1 MIADLT
7 TPALCIL
14 FVFTAAIV
22 VAASIRATGLADV
35 IADRTRIGEA
45 MAGGIVLGAATS
57 LSGITVSVTAAS
69 QGDAS
74 FAVSNAV
81 GGIAAQTLFL
91 ALADLFYR
99 GPNLEHAAAE
109 PANLFQ
115 TVLLIGFLSLPVA
128 AIAGPQVAVWGV
140 HPVSVILAVA
150 YVVGVKMTSAM
161 RDQPM
166 WRPVK
171 TSATRAD
178 EPEDEAEAGKPW
190 HRQAA
195 EFAALVVMMGSAGWV
210 ISKIGSEVII
220 RFDLSSSLVGALGT
234 AVVTSLPEL
243 VTTLT
248 AVRRGALQLAVGG
261 IIGGNTFDTLFLVFS
276 DVAYRGGSIYHA
288 AGSENLYWLAT
299 GLVMTVILLAG
310 LILRQREGPARIG
323 VESVLMMVVYAVAVT
338 VEIWF
343 RGT

>member
-1 MIADLT
+1 MIADLS
-7 TPALCIL
+7 TPALLGL
-14 FVFTAAIV
+14 FLVTATVV

-35 IADRTRIGEA
+35 IADRTRMGEA
-45 MAGGIVLGAATS
+45 MAGGVVLGAATS
-57 LSGITVSVTAAS
+57 LSGIVVSVTAAA

-128 AIAGPQVAVWGV
+128 AMAGPSVSVLGV
-140 HPVSVILAVA
+140 HPASVVLALA
-150 YVVGVKMTSAM
+150 YVFGVRLTAAM

-195 EFAALVVMMGSAGWV
+195 EFALLVALMGTAGWV
-210 ISKIGSEVII
+210 ISRIGSTTIS
-220 RFDLSSSLVGALGT
+220 RFGLSSSLVGALGT

-261 IIGGNTFDTLFLVFS
+261 IIGGNTFDTLFLVFA
-276 DVAYRGGSIYHA
+276 DAAYRDGSIYHA
-288 AGSENLYWLAT
+288 AGTEDLFWLAT

-323 VESVLMMVVYAVAVT
+323 VESVLMMAVYAMAVV
-338 VEIWF
+338 VEVWF
-343 RGT
+343 RG